1 MRIATAIR
9 SLVLTAAVSIIPAA
23 SYAGVFVS
31 IGIGAPP
38 VLPVYAQPI
47 CPAAGYI
54 WTPGYWAYD
63 DEAGYYWVPGAWVLA
78 PYTGALWTPG
88 YWGWGN
94 GGYYW
99 HPGYW
104 GRHVGF
110 YGGVN
115 YGFGYFGRGYEG
127 GYWDHDRFA
136 YNRSVTNVNIVNV
149 HNVYNKTVINN
160 YNTTRVS
167 FNGGHGGVQMRP
179 TQQEQNW
186 GREQHTAPLPAQHQ
200 NEMRASQNRL
210 QFANVN
216 HGRPQNLART
226 EPASYNR
233 NMLTTNRPSNTMAPT
248 THPVNTVAPGNI
260 HSPAVN
266 NARPM
271 PTDQNVNRAPV
282 NNNNVAHPQTN
293 PQLNQH
299 AQPQPNRP
307 QPSMQANQHMQPQPM
322 RPEPQQM
329 RQPQQQMRT
338 EPQQV
343 RSQQP
348 QMHSEPQQM
357 RQAPQQMHSQPQQMR
372 SAPQQPHPQEFHGGG
387 GGHDGGHGRGR

>member
-1 MRIATAIR
+1 
-9 SLVLTAAVSIIPAA
+9 
-23 SYAGVFVS
+23 
-31 IGIGAPP
+31 
-38 VLPVYAQPI
+38 
-47 CPAAGYI
+47 
-54 WTPGYWAYD
+54 
-63 DEAGYYWVPGAWVLA
+63 
-78 PYTGALWTPG
+78 
-88 YWGWGN
+88 
-94 GGYYW
+94 
-99 HPGYW
+99 
-104 GRHVGF
+104 
-110 YGGVN
+110 
-115 YGFGYFGRGYEG
+115 
-127 GYWDHDRFA
+127 
-136 YNRSVTNVNIVNV
+136 
-149 HNVYNKTVINN
+149 
-160 YNTTRVS
+160 
-167 FNGGHGGVQMRP
+167 
-179 TQQEQNW
+179 
-186 GREQHTAPLPAQHQ
+186 
-200 NEMRASQNRL
+200 MRASQNRL

-248 THPVNTVAPGNI
+248 THPVNNVAPGSI

-271 PTDQNVNRAPV
+271 PTNQNVNRAPV

-387 GGHDGGHGRGR
+387 GHDGGHGRGR

>member
-1 MRIATAIR
+1 MTMKPATTGCPARGCSRPTPVPSGLPATGVGATAA
-9 SLVLTAAVSIIPAA
+9 T
-23 SYAGVFVS
+23 
-31 IGIGAPP
+31 
-38 VLPVYAQPI
+38 
-47 CPAAGYI
+47 
-54 WTPGYWAYD
+54 
-63 DEAGYYWVPGAWVLA
+63 
-78 PYTGALWTPG
+78 
-88 YWGWGN
+88 
-94 GGYYW
+94 YW

-200 NEMRASQNRL
+200 NETRASQNRL

-248 THPVNTVAPGNI
+248 THPVNNVAPGNI

-271 PTDQNVNRAPV
+271 PTNQNVNRAPV

-293 PQLNQH
+293 PQMNQH
-299 AQPQPNRP
+299 TQPQPNRP
-307 QPSMQANQHMQPQPM
+307 QPSYA
-322 RPEPQQM
+322 
-329 RQPQQQMRT
+329 
-338 EPQQV
+338 
-343 RSQQP
+343 
-348 QMHSEPQQM
+348 
-357 RQAPQQMHSQPQQMR
+357 SQPAHAAPADKDGTAAADATGAATDEAAAAADAYR
-372 SAPQQPHPQEFHGGG
+372 TSAGEVAAAADALGAPADEAGTAANACTASADAVGSPAAPPAGFP
-387 GGHDGGHGRGR
+387 RWRWRA

>member
-9 SLVLTAAVSIIPAA
+9 SLVLAAAVSIIPAA

-63 DEAGYYWVPGAWVLA
+63 EQAGYYWVPGAWVLA

-94 GGYYW
+94 SGYLW
-99 HPGYW
+99 HAGYW
-104 GRHVGF
+104 GPHVGF

-127 GYWDHDRFA
+127 GYWNHGVFA
-136 YNRSVTNVNIVNV
+136 YNRSVTNINVVNV

-179 TQQEQNW
+179 TGDEQRW
-186 GREQHTAPLPAQHQ
+186 AREQHTAPLAAQHQ
-200 NEMRASQNRL
+200 NEMRASQNRA

-216 HGRPQNLART
+216 HGRPENLART

-233 NMLTTNRPSNTMAPT
+233 NMAMNTR
-248 THPVNTVAPGNI
+248 
-260 HSPAVN
+260 PAVN
-266 NARPM
+266 TRPT
-271 PTDQNVNRAPV
+271 PNNQNLNRAPES
-282 NNNNVAHPQTN
+282 NNNAYHPQANTQVN
-293 PQLNQH
+293 QHTQPQAYRPQAQPQPQTYRSPASTQMNQHTQPQAYHAQAQPYHPQASPQMNQH
-299 AQPQPNRP
+299 AQPQ
-307 QPSMQANQHMQPQPM
+307 
-322 RPEPQQM
+322 
-329 RQPQQQMRT
+329 
-338 EPQQV
+338 
-343 RSQQP
+343 
-348 QMHSEPQQM
+348 QMH
-357 RQAPQQMHSQPQQMR
+357 QAPQ
-372 SAPQQPHPQEFHGGG
+372 PQESHGGGGGGHEG
-387 GGHDGGHGRGR
+387 GGHDGGGHGHGR